1 MRSKNKHYNYF
12 RYIVAFLLA
21 LLLLFHTSLPVLAT
35 QEELLDEAEER
46 KSEPV
51 ETNDIEGWPQG
62 PAIGAESAILMEA
75 NTGAI
80 LYAKNID
87 EELSPASITKL
98 MCCLVAIEN
107 CPLDEMITV
116 NQSAINANDPDGS
129 SMYLK
134 AGEQLTL
141 EELLYGILISSANEA
156 CNVVAEHIAGS
167 IDAYVEMMNEKASE
181 LGCTH
186 THFVTTNGLQRDGH
200 YTSAHDMARIGR
212 AFFSHDIL
220 CRISSTVEYTI
231 PETST
236 HETHTLKSK
245 NKLLPGTTYAYDG
258 LLGSKTG
265 FTSVSRQTLVS
276 CAERGDMRLVCVI
289 MKEETPYQFEDT
301 VALFDYGFSHF
312 SMQNVTQY
320 RNVSD
325 SGNSDFFDSDS
336 GLFGSTTSL
345 IRIDNNSRIVL
356 PEGIDFSSLDS
367 GISYDGLSD
376 GELAHILYSY
386 RGTPLGSAVVMLD
399 TEASSEFTFSD
410 SKNTE
415 EAETEPAGKVYI
427 NIYHVL
433 FALLSVL
440 FAIVIIYVIYRLLGR
455 YLQYRKKINR
465 IKKKRGEIVKSR
477 STLRKNFNQH
487 AKVLRRDKREEKARA
502 KEKAARQAAQPRKHH
517 SNPKSENRSVSGN
530 QTNSKQIRMRH
541 YD

>member
-1 MRSKNKHYNYF
+1 MRSIVKHYRYF
-12 RYIVAFLLA
+12 RYFLLPLFIA
-21 LLLLFHTSLPVLAT
+21 IFLLSSPITVLAT
-35 QEELLDEAEER
+35 QEELLEEAEER

-51 ETNDIEGWPQG
+51 DTNDIEGWPQG
-62 PAIGAESAILMEA
+62 PAIGAESAILLEA

-98 MCCLVAIEN
+98 MCCLVAVEN
-107 CPLDEMITV
+107 CPLDELITV

-167 IDAYVEMMNEKASE
+167 IDAYVEMMNAKAEE

-200 YTSAHDMARIGR
+200 YTSAHDMARIGQ
-212 AFFSHDIL
+212 AFFTHDIL
-220 CRISSTVEYTI
+220 CKISSTPEYVL
-231 PETST
+231 PESSN
-236 HETHTLKSK
+236 HETHTLRSK

-265 FTSVSRQTLVS
+265 FTSVARQTLVS
-276 CAERGDMRLVCVI
+276 CAQRGDMRLVCVI

-301 VALFDYGFSHF
+301 VSLFDYGFSHF
-312 SMQNVTQY
+312 SVQD
-320 RNVSD
+320 VSQL
-325 SGNSDFFDSDS
+325 SSGSGGGNSDFFDSGN

-345 IRIDNNSRIVL
+345 ICLSDSSRVVL
-356 PEGIDFSSLDS
+356 PEGFEFSSLS
-367 GISYDGLSD
+367 SEISYEDLKD

-386 RGTPLGSAVVMLD
+386 QDMPLGIASVMLD
-399 TEASSEFTFSD
+399 PAAASDFTFSEAKD
-410 SKNTE
+410 TE
-415 EAETEPAGKVYI
+415 ENENVPEQKVYI
-427 NIYHVL
+427 NVYHIL
-433 FALLSVL
+433 TGLL
-440 FAIVIIYVIYRLLGR
+440 AIPFFIIFVYLMWKLLGR
-455 YLQYRKKINR
+455 FFLYRQRINR

-477 STLRKNFNQH
+477 SALRKNFRQH
-487 AKVLRRDKREEKARA
+487 SPVLRRDKRAEAALK
-502 KEKAARQAAQPRKHH
+502 KEKAANRPSQPRK
-517 SNPKSENRSVSGN
+517 KSQV
-530 QTNSKQIRMRH
+530 RMRH

>member
-1 MRSKNKHYNYF
+1 MRSTYRNRPFITYF
-12 RYIVAFLLA
+12 TAFLLI
-21 LLLLFHTSLPVLAT
+21 LLLCWHLPLSVLAT
-35 QEELLDEAEER
+35 QEELLEEAEER

-62 PAIGAESAILMEA
+62 PAIGAESAILLEA

-98 MCCLVAIEN
+98 MCCLVAVEN
-107 CPLDEMITV
+107 CPLDELITV

-167 IDAYVEMMNEKASE
+167 IDGYVEMMNARAEE

-200 YTSAHDMARIGR
+200 YTSAHDMALIGR
-212 AFFSHDIL
+212 AFFTHDIL
-220 CRISSTVEYTI
+220 CKISGTPEYTI
-231 PETST
+231 PENAT

-312 SMQNVTQY
+312 SMEDVSQFGSI
-320 RNVSD
+320 SD
-325 SGNSDFFDSDS
+325 SGNSDFFDTDS
-336 GLFGSTTSL
+336 GIFGSTTSL
-345 IRIDNNSRIVL
+345 IRVSDGSRIVL
-356 PEGIDFSSLDS
+356 PEGIDFGVLESA
-367 GISYDGLSD
+367 ISYDGLSD
-376 GELAHILYSY
+376 GELARILYSY
-386 RGTPLGSAVVMLD
+386 QGTPLGYAVVALD
-399 TEASSEFTFSD
+399 AEASENFSF
-410 SKNTE
+410 STPENATP
-415 EAETEPAGKVYI
+415 AEDAPAQKVYI
-427 NIYHVL
+427 NIYHILIGLLAVL
-433 FALLSVL
+433 FGIVFLYLLWKL
-440 FAIVIIYVIYRLLGR
+440 FNRFLR
-455 YLQYRKKINR
+455 YRKMINR
-465 IKKKRGEIVKSR
+465 IKKKRGEIVKTR
-477 STLRKNFNQH
+477 STLRRNFNQH
-487 AKVLRRDKREEKARA
+487 AQVLRREKQEKAARS
-502 KEKAARQAAQPRKHH
+502 KEKAARQAAQPAKRG
-517 SNPKSENRSVSGN
+517 PRPGQDRRQKSV
-530 QTNSKQIRMRH
+530 RMRH